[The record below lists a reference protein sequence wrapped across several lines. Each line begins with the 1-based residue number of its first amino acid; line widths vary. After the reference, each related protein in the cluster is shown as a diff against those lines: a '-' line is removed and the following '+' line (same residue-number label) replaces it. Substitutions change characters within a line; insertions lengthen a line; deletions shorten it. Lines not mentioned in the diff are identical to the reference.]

1 MEVFQNK
8 AANMEAAHMKSVD
21 ELKKYFKV
29 DDTEGLSKE
38 AVEEALEK
46 YGPNGKF
53 FSMSSQFCGS
63 SSVMPWRLYG
73 KSNYYEIR

>member
-1 MEVFQNK
+1 MDVFQDK
-8 AANMEAAHMKSVD
+8 AAKMEAAHMKSVD

-46 YGPNGKF
+46 YGPNG
-53 FSMSSQFCGS
+53 
-63 SSVMPWRLYG
+63 
-73 KSNYYEIR
+73 N